1 MAATETSSFLAEEVD
16 RWLAAGFRW
25 RDWRFPQRLQAQ
37 FDHDTR
43 AERSK
48 TAGLTSLL
56 GGAVGLTLYPVLL
69 AAAPDLRSIGT
80 ILFLGIAIPFTLLM
94 SILVLRNPS
103 PLMREILLALPVVVD
118 GSVLTYLFTH
128 TNANATDLYVA
139 ATVLVLVYTSVT
151 VQIRFPVAVA
161 VTAYVFA
168 IYAIS
173 FTAFQP
179 HGAHNTPFLV
189 AMTGAIASYLLAGN
203 WRLHADQRRSYAL
216 MLRERLRQ
224 DDLAARNRALDE
236 LSRRDPLTGLAN
248 RRAYDVWLEDLW
260 LDAAAYNQPLGLIMI
275 DIDRFKAFNDLNGHP
290 AGDACLRSVAA
301 CLQSELTGQPAYVAR
316 LGGEEFVVLLPGQ
329 PADACAAVA
338 ERLRL
343 AAEALGVRHPALGT
357 GRVITISA
365 GVAAATPAS
374 GMDAA
379 ELCAAADA
387 ALYRAK
393 QAGRNRVRIAGVDPI
408 PGLRGATL
416 SPPPGAPM
424 GWAML
429 GIPAQPA

>member
-1 MAATETSSFLAEEVD
+1 
-16 RWLAAGFRW
+16 
-25 RDWRFPQRLQAQ
+25 
-37 FDHDTR
+37 
-43 AERSK
+43 
-48 TAGLTSLL
+48 
-56 GGAVGLTLYPVLL
+56 
-69 AAAPDLRSIGT
+69 
-80 ILFLGIAIPFTLLM
+80 
-94 SILVLRNPS
+94 
-103 PLMREILLALPVVVD
+103 
-118 GSVLTYLFTH
+118 
-128 TNANATDLYVA
+128 
-139 ATVLVLVYTSVT
+139 
-151 VQIRFPVAVA
+151 
-161 VTAYVFA
+161 
-168 IYAIS
+168 
-173 FTAFQP
+173 
-179 HGAHNTPFLV
+179 
-189 AMTGAIASYLLAGN
+189 
-203 WRLHADQRRSYAL
+203 
-216 MLRERLRQ
+216 
-224 DDLAARNRALDE
+224 
-236 LSRRDPLTGLAN
+236 
-248 RRAYDVWLEDLW
+248 
-260 LDAAAYNQPLGLIMI
+260 
-275 DIDRFKAFNDLNGHP
+275 
-290 AGDACLRSVAA
+290 VAA